1 MRDWRWWTWA
11 VWCGVA
17 LLALPVLSLGPTG
30 VLLYGLGVPVSALI
44 LGAITGRLAAGREG
58 TDRRDLAVVAVL
70 YVVVVLLFR
79 LAFTVFG
86 TGNVLGLFLCFAA
99 GMLVGVA
106 GPAIYTVWIRRR
118 PLSSLGIGSRHWK
131 SALAL
136 GVVLAAIQLG
146 VTLVGRRLPEDPEQW
161 VPLLVMSL
169 TVGAFETLFFRG
181 FIQDRLRAAGGQAV
195 GVGGAAA
202 LYALY
207 HVGYGMSGSE
217 LLFLFGLGT
226 VYAGAYALVR
236 NGLVL
241 WPLLTPLGS
250 FFNNLSN
257 ADIVLPW
264 ASILGFVDVLGLM
277 VAVLWL
283 ARRRWKKQLAHSAVA
298 ADPSRPSTAHR
309 SDRR

>member
-1 MRDWRWWTWA
+1 MRSWRWWTWA
-11 VWCGVA
+11 VWCCVA

-30 VLLYGLGVPVSALI
+30 VLIYGLGVPMSALI
-44 LGAITGRLAAGREG
+44 LGAVTGRLLVGRED
-58 TDRRDLAVVAVL
+58 TDRTDLAVVAVL

-99 GMLVGVA
+99 GMLVGVT
-106 GPAIYTVWIRRR
+106 GPVIYTVWVRHRA
-118 PLSSLGIGSRHWK
+118 LSSLGIGAKRWK

-136 GVVLAAIQLG
+136 GVVLAAVQLS
-146 VTLVGRRLPEDPEQW
+146 VTLVGRRLPDDPEQW

-169 TVGAFETLFFRG
+169 TVGAFETVFFRG
-181 FIQDRLRAAGGQAV
+181 FVQDRLRAAGGQAV

-207 HVGYGMSGSE
+207 HVGYGMSGPE
-217 LLFLFGLGT
+217 LVFLFGLGT
-226 VYAGAYALVR
+226 VYAAAYALVR

-250 FFNNLSN
+250 FFNNLNN

-264 ASILGFVDVLGLM
+264 ASVLGFVDVFGLM
-277 VAVLWL
+277 VVVLWL
-283 ARRRWKKQLAHSAVA
+283 AHRRWKKHPGVVAVTS
-298 ADPSRPSTAHR
+298 DPTQPSTAQR

>member
-11 VWCGVA
+11 AWCVVA
-17 LLALPVLSLGPTG
+17 LLALPVLSTGPSG
-30 VLLYGLGVPVSALI
+30 VLIYGLGVPASALI
-44 LGAITGRLAAGREG
+44 LAAVTRRLAAGRESL
-58 TDRRDLAVVAVL
+58 DRRDLAVVAVL
-70 YVVVVLLFR
+70 YVLVVVLFR

-86 TGNVLGLFLCFAA
+86 TGSVLGLFLCFAA

-106 GPAIYTVWIRRR
+106 GPVIYTVWVRRR
-118 PLSSLGIGSRHWK
+118 PLSSLGIGARHWK

-136 GVVLAAIQLG
+136 GVVLAAVQLA
-146 VTLVGRRLPEDPEQW
+146 VTLVGRRLPDDPEEW

-169 TVGAFETLFFRG
+169 TVGAFETVFFRG

-207 HVGYGMSGSE
+207 HVGYGMSGLE
-217 LLFLFGLGT
+217 LVFLFGLGT
-226 VYAGAYALVR
+226 VYAAAYALVR

-250 FFNNLSN
+250 FFNNLNN

-264 ASILGFVDVLGLM
+264 ASILGFVDVLGVM

-283 ARRRWKKQLAHSAVA
+283 ARRRWRKQTA
-298 ADPSRPSTAHR
+298 ASGVTVGGGRSTGA
-309 SDRR
+309 